1 MTAGSPHPA
10 DLSDPIDMDE
20 RLFARLAALLLNESV
35 VLTSVGDTRGAT
47 PRKRGS
53 RMLVTVT
60 TTEFSVGG
68 GAAEA
73 RAIEAARALLGSS
86 GHEAELEI
94 DLSGRAGAAGVC
106 GGRMQ
111 IALRR
116 WQGTDDCDYA
126 ADIATQLAEGRPV
139 WAGPEEFGPG
149 VEGELLQ
156 PDPRLLIVGAGH
168 CGLALYELARVLD
181 FAVFVFDERADCF
194 AAQTFAQ
201 ATSRHGDY
209 TRLADAFIDAREVY
223 AVLLNRDFPSDVA
236 TLRALEGRPLAFLG
250 MMGSRKRIA
259 EVLAD
264 LPDRGASVVDSLRA
278 PVGLDIGAQTPH
290 EIAVS
295 ILAQLVQVRRQRE
308 ALTGNANVMA

>member
-1 MTAGSPHPA
+1 
-10 DLSDPIDMDE
+10 MDE

-35 VLTSVGDTRGAT
+35 VLASVGNTRGAT

-53 RMLVTVT
+53 RMLVTAT

-73 RAIEAARALLGSS
+73 RAVEAARALLGSS
-86 GHEAELEI
+86 AHESQLEI
-94 DLSGRAGAAGVC
+94 DLSGRDGAAGVC

-116 WQGTDDCDYA
+116 WQGANDRDYA
-126 ADIATQLAEGRPV
+126 ADIAAQLAEGRPV
-139 WAGPEEFGPG
+139 WAGTEEFGPG

-156 PDPRLLIVGAGH
+156 PDPRLLIVGGGH
-168 CGLALYELARVLD
+168 CGLALYELARALD
-181 FAVFVFDERADCF
+181 FAVFVFDQRADCF
-194 AAQTFAQ
+194 AADVFPQ
-201 ATSRHGDY
+201 ATCRHSDY
-209 TRLADAFIDAREVY
+209 TRLADAFIDTREVY

-259 EVLAD
+259 EVLAA
-264 LPDRGASVVDSLRA
+264 LPDRGASLVDSLRA

-295 ILAQLVQVRRQRE
+295 ILAQLVQVRQQRE
-308 ALTGNANVMA
+308 SLMDNAPITA

>member
-1 MTAGSPHPA
+1 
-10 DLSDPIDMDE
+10 MDE
-20 RLFARLAALLLNESV
+20 RLFTRLAALLPNEPVVVASV
-35 VLTSVGDTRGAT
+35 RDTRGAT

-53 RMLVTVT
+53 RMLVTAT

-86 GHEAELEI
+86 THEAELEI

-106 GGRMQ
+106 GGQMQ

-116 WQGTDDCDYA
+116 WHGADDRDYA

-156 PDPRLLIVGAGH
+156 PDPQLLIVGGGH
-168 CGLALYELARVLD
+168 CGLALYELARALD
-181 FAVFVFDERADCF
+181 FAVFVFDQRADCF
-194 AAQTFAQ
+194 AAKAFAQ
-201 ATSRHGDY
+201 ATRRHGDY
-209 TRLADAFIDAREVY
+209 ARLADAFADSREVY

-259 EVLAD
+259 EVLAA
-264 LPDRGASVVDSLRA
+264 LPDRGASLVDSLRA
-278 PVGLDIGAQTPH
+278 PVGLEIGAHTPH

-295 ILAQLVQVRRQRE
+295 ILAQLIQVRRQRE
-308 ALTGNANVMA
+308 SLTGNAPATA

>member
-1 MTAGSPHPA
+1 V
-10 DLSDPIDMDE
+10 DE

-35 VLTSVGDTRGAT
+35 VLASVSDTRGAT

-53 RMLVTVT
+53 RMLVTAT

-86 GHEAELEI
+86 AHESELEI

-116 WQGTDDCDYA
+116 WQGADDRDYA

-139 WAGPEEFGPG
+139 WAGTVEFGPG

-156 PDPRLLIVGAGH
+156 PDPRLLIVGGGH
-168 CGLALYELARVLD
+168 CGLALYELAHPLD
-181 FAVFVFDERADCF
+181 FDLWVFDERAECF
-194 AAQTFAQ
+194 AADEFTHSTWRHGEYTQLAQ
-201 ATSRHGDY
+201 AFDGQ
-209 TRLADAFIDAREVY
+209 REVY

-259 EVLAD
+259 EVLAA
-264 LPDRGASVVDSLRA
+264 LPDHGASLVDSLRA
-278 PVGLDIGAQTPH
+278 PVGMEIGAHTPH

-295 ILAQLVQVRRQRE
+295 ILAQLVQVRARRGIDPVAGIPDFAPFGHE
-308 ALTGNANVMA
+308 